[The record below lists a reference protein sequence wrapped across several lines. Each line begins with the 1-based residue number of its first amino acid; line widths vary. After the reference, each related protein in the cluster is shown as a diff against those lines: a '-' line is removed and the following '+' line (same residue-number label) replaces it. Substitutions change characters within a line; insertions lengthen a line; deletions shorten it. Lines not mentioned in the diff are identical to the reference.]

1 MFHAVQG
8 HELFLIFCTLYAN
21 LLSADVFIVK
31 GVHGL
36 SEFQHHI
43 VCDIYEVIDRA
54 NAGSPETNLHP
65 RGRRRKTHIFNKT
78 RSITTAKL
86 AVL

>member
-8 HELFLIFCTLYAN
+8 HELFLIFGTFYAN
-21 LLSADVFIVK
+21 FLSADVFVIK
-31 GVHGL
+31 GMHGL
-36 SEFQHHI
+36 SELQHHI
-43 VCDIYEVIDRA
+43 ICDIHEVIDRA
-54 NAGSPETNLHP
+54 DAGSPKANLHP

>member
-8 HELFLIFCTLYAN
+8 HELFLIFGTLYAN
-21 LLSADVFIVK
+21 LLSADVFVIK
-31 GVHGL
+31 GMHGL

-43 VCDIYEVIDRA
+43 VCDIYEIIDWS
-54 NAGSPETNLHP
+54 NACSPETNLHP
-65 RGRRRKTHIFNKT
+65 GGRRRKTHIFNKT
-78 RSITTAKL
+78 CSITTAKL